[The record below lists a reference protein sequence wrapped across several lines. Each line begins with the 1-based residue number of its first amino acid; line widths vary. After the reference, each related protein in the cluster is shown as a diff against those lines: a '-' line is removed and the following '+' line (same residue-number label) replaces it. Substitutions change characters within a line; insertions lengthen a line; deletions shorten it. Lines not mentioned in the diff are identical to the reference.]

1 MIPPSLTA
9 NPTKSSGSR
18 HLKSSGNCHPTNV
31 AMCCKNSFTLKCS
44 FIAAVAIVPA
54 SGRDSFPIN
63 PDFEGGCCKS
73 AVVIPIRLKL
83 GTKSICTLNSSP
95 AGLLSFLKVFVCDLC
110 AGEIP
115 AQIHWLL

>member
-9 NPTKSSGSR
+9 NPAKSSGSR
-18 HLKSSGNCHPTNV
+18 HLKNAGNCRATNV
-31 AMCCKNSFTLKCS
+31 AMRCKNSFTLKCY
-44 FIAAVAIVPA
+44 FITAVAIVSA

-63 PDFEGGCCKS
+63 PDFKGGGGCCKS

-83 GTKSICTLNSSP
+83 GTESICTLNSSP
-95 AGLLSFLKVFVCDLC
+95 VGLLSFLEVLVCDLC

-115 AQIHWLL
+115 AQIH